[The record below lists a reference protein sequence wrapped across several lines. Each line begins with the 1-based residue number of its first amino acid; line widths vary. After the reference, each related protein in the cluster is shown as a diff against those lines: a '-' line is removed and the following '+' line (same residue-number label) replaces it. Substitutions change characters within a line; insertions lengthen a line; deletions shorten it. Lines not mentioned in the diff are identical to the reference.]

1 MRKNKYTCDICGNEI
16 IPMKR
21 MVYQPNG
28 VPITSNHE
36 SIQQIELRQIDTDA
50 RNYILTN
57 VQLSKSY
64 DVCDACWDEVI
75 KALRNRKGDLKNVF

>member
-28 VPITSNHE
+28 VPITSSHE